1 MRRLDA
7 VTLIPCSRASDTIA
21 CFSSTEYARY
31 FPRTAS
37 DDVDSTGSDDEVE
50 VPDSSVADDEDA
62 DWDDDDVDSTGS
74 DDEVEVPDSSVADD
88 EDADWDD
95 DDADWSDDIDKHGLF
110 LGRPTARGTGLA
122 GNGPD
127 VHALGNL

>member
-1 MRRLDA
+1 MRRHQSNHNNKLK
-7 VTLIPCSRASDTIA
+7 
-21 CFSSTEYARY
+21 TEGRKALG
-31 FPRTAS
+31 
-37 DDVDSTGSDDEVE
+37 DSTGSDDEVE
-50 VPDSSVADDEDA
+50 VPDL
-62 DWDDDDVDSTGS
+62 
-74 DDEVEVPDSSVADD
+74 SVADD